1 MGFRE
6 DKSGTSQ
13 CSLDTADTA
22 TNWYPQ
28 CGCHPSLWQ
37 ELAGQNMSWI
47 LYLSLTLCL
56 MVQTALGAQHTKE
69 PLVITKY
76 GTLQGKQMHV
86 GKTPINVF
94 LGVPFSRP
102 PVGVRRFAAPEP
114 WEGIKNATTYAPAC
128 LQESWGQITSMYFN
142 TRKQYKWLRFSE
154 DCLYLNVYAPV
165 RARGDAPLPVMVWF
179 PGGAFL
185 VGSASTYDGTQLASR
200 EKVVLVLLQHRLGIL
215 GFLSTGD
222 SQARGNWALLDQV
235 AALRWVQ
242 ENIAAFGGDPRCV
255 TLFGQSSG
263 AMCISGLMMSP
274 LARGLFHR
282 AISQRGTAALRA
294 FITPDPLRVAK
305 TVARLAG
312 CTYNSTRILVDCLR
326 ARSGAEVMHVSKK
339 MGFFHLNSQKDPQ
352 EVVWFMSP
360 VVDGVVFPDDPAVL
374 LSQGQVAPVPYL
386 LGVNNLEFS
395 WLLPFIM
402 KISLNQF
409 IMRKGIITK
418 LLWRTSTLLNITKE
432 QLPLVMEEYLGDI
445 DDHDWKMLRNRLMGL
460 AGDAIFVYST
470 LQAAHHHRVSL
481 FLDAGFP
488 VYLYEFEHHTPTGV
502 IIKPCTDGADHG
514 DEIHFIFGNPFS
526 KGHSTVEEK
535 ALSLQMMKYWAN
547 FARTGN
553 PNGGKLPYWPRY
565 NEEEKYLQLDF
576 ITRVGVKLKEEKMAF
591 WMRLYQH

>member
-1 MGFRE
+1 
-6 DKSGTSQ
+6 
-13 CSLDTADTA
+13 
-22 TNWYPQ
+22 
-28 CGCHPSLWQ
+28 
-37 ELAGQNMSWI
+37 MSWI

-56 MVQTALGAQHTKE
+56 MVQTALGRMSMPGAQHTKE

-114 WEGIKNATTYAPAC
+114 PEPWEGIKNATTYAPAEEALTDVPPGSSGNLSFPKMC

-282 AISQRGTAALRA
+282 AISQSGTAALRA
-294 FITPDPLRVAK
+294 FITPDPLKVAK

-395 WLLPFIM
+395 WLLPFDHEDLT
-402 KISLNQF
+402 KPVHNEKRNHHQAALENQYPVGLAPQASEYEF
-409 IMRKGIITK
+409 PTQ
-418 LLWRTSTLLNITKE
+418 NITKE
-432 QLPLVMEEYLGDI
+432 QLPLVIEEYLGDI
-445 DDHDWKMLRNRLMGL
+445 DDRDWKMLRNRLMDL

-470 LQAAHHHRVSL
+470 LQAAHHHR
-481 FLDAGFP
+481 DAGFP

>member
-22 TNWYPQ
+22 TNWYAQ

-114 WEGIKNATTYAPAC
+114 PEPWEGIKNATTYAPAC

-185 VGSASTYDGTQLASR
+185 VGSASTYDGKQLASR

-282 AISQRGTAALRA
+282 AISQSGTAALRA
-294 FITPDPLRVAK
+294 FITPDPLKVAK

-312 CTYNSTRILVDCLR
+312 CTYNSTQILVDCLR

-432 QLPLVMEEYLGDI
+432 QLPLVIEEYLGDI
-445 DDHDWKMLRNRLMGL
+445 DDRDWKMLRNRLMDL

-470 LQAAHHHRVSL
+470 LQAAHHHR
-481 FLDAGFP
+481 
-488 VYLYEFEHHTPTGV
+488 
-502 IIKPCTDGADHG
+502 
-514 DEIHFIFGNPFS
+514 DE
-526 KGHSTVEEK
+526 E
-535 ALSLQMMKYWAN
+535 
-547 FARTGN
+547 
-553 PNGGKLPYWPRY
+553 
-565 NEEEKYLQLDF
+565 LQLRDC
-576 ITRVGVKLKEEKMAF
+576 
-591 WMRLYQH
+591 

>member
-1 MGFRE
+1 MEEAYLRAVWETEKSLKDGGMKSQDTQVSGLTAPKGSPTEAWNLSPGRFLGPGARQRGGSCPGSDLALHSPWTLMLVEAIRTQTDTHTHTHTHTHARILNFAFGSISSTAEPGF
-6 DKSGTSQ
+6 
-13 CSLDTADTA
+13 A
-22 TNWYPQ
+22 TIL
-28 CGCHPSLWQ
+28 PSL
-37 ELAGQNMSWI
+37 
-47 LYLSLTLCL
+47 
-56 MVQTALGAQHTKE
+56 
-69 PLVITKY
+69 
-76 GTLQGKQMHV
+76 
-86 GKTPINVF
+86 
-94 LGVPFSRP
+94 
-102 PVGVRRFAAPEP
+102 
-114 WEGIKNATTYAPAC
+114 ATTLGPNSHRDRRC

-305 TVARLAG
+305 
-312 CTYNSTRILVDCLR
+312 
-326 ARSGAEVMHVSKK
+326 
-339 MGFFHLNSQKDPQ
+339 GFFHLNSQKDPQ